1 MEKAKLAPESRVHE
15 DEEEEGTDKSAKDS
29 DPAPM
34 GPNQAV
40 PTSLSRSSSRKSPPQ
55 TQSSLS
61 SLQPLLS
68 ANDDQVTDSCNPEPD
83 DCMDLDD
90 ISSERDDMILDTSR
104 ASWSQPLGS
113 IASSQSPKS
122 FSPKSDSGDNGH
134 VRKKRKSDIEAVPA
148 RDDIS
153 TNCQSEDEE
162 PDCGRTNRKRE
173 HTPSQTSS
181 SKKPETMSKLS
192 AVPRKPRKD
201 PRQNLRGH
209 LVGYART
216 GSQISAVPEKSH
228 LSEEEEEE
236 EDEDMD
242 QLLSDDLPTHR
253 DTELVSASVVGRLDA
268 VIDNDQVLDPPV
280 RTSVLDSVDLTLDD
294 DDDVDDPSSLL
305 SQARASSLATSSSIF
320 PADKIF
326 RPEIIRSETTGP
338 DISLRFNIDHV
349 KQAWAERPRGSK
361 REKPRESGLDEVL
374 VDASVAN
381 TENDEKAVDALSRV
395 IEKDD
400 FATMDIVGQFNL
412 GFIIVRL
419 RKTVSNG
426 SDDPDEMDDLFIVDQ
441 HAADEKYNFE
451 TLQSTTVIQSQKLLR

>member
-1 MEKAKLAPESRVHE
+1 MEKAKLAPESRVHD
-15 DEEEEGTDKSAKDS
+15 DEEEGGMDKSTKDS
-29 DPAPM
+29 DPAPI
-34 GPNQAV
+34 GSNQAV
-40 PTSLSRSSSRKSPPQ
+40 PTSSHSSSRKSPPQ
-55 TQSSLS
+55 GSLS

-68 ANDDQVTDSCNPEPD
+68 ANDDKVTDSCNPEPG

-113 IASSQSPKS
+113 IASTQSSKS
-122 FSPKSDSGDNGH
+122 FSPKSDSGDDGH
-134 VRKKRKSDIEAVPA
+134 VRKKRKSDIEAVPS

-153 TNCQSEDEE
+153 MNCQSENEE
-162 PDCGRTNRKRE
+162 PDCVRTNRKRE
-173 HTPSQTSS
+173 RTHSQTSS
-181 SKKPETMSKLS
+181 SKKSETMSKVS
-192 AVPRKPRKD
+192 AAPRKPQKD

-216 GSQISAVPEKSH
+216 GSQISAVPDKSH
-228 LSEEEEEE
+228 LSEEE

-253 DTELVSASVVGRLDA
+253 DTELVSASVTGRLDA

-280 RTSVLDSVDLTLDD
+280 RTNVLDSVDLALDE
-294 DDDVDDPSSLL
+294 DVDVEDPTSLL
-305 SQARASSLATSSSIF
+305 SQARASSLATSSSTS

-338 DISLRFNIDHV
+338 DISLQFNIDHV
-349 KQAWAERPRGSK
+349 KQAWAERPKESK
-361 REKPRESGLDEVL
+361 RGKQRESGLDEVL
-374 VDASVAN
+374 ANASVAN

-412 GFIIVRL
+412 GFIVVRL